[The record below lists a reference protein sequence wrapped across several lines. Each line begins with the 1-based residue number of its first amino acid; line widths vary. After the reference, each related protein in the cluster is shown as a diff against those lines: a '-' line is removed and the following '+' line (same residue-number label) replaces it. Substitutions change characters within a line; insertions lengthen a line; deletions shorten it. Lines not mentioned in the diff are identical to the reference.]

1 MRRSNVPECGVK
13 IGDERVCRLLYAD
26 DTVLLAESVGELQT
40 LVSNVEEA
48 CEDYMLRVNVSKTKV
63 TVFEREDERTD

>member
-1 MRRSNVPECGVK
+1 M
-13 IGDERVCRLLYAD
+13 CRLLYAD

-48 CEDYMLRVNVSKTKV
+48 CEDYMLRVNVS
-63 TVFEREDERTD
+63 